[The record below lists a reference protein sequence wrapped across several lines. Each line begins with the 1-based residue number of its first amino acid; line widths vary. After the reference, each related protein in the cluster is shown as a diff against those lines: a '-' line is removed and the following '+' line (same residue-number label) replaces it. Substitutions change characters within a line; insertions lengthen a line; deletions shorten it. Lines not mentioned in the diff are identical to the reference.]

1 MPRRVFPTTAY
12 LGSDVR
18 RVVLISFYSM
28 ARTLRTATKSTASEG
43 LGSSTADLYVES
55 ELSEVE
61 FSDDASAS
69 DSDYENGVSRT
80 RFHPFV
86 RLYLQ
91 LFTVRE
97 AKGQGPSREEGEKK
111 SY

>member
-69 DSDYENGVSRT
+69 ASDSDYENGVSRT

-86 RLYLQ
+86 RLFL
-91 LFTVRE
+91 
-97 AKGQGPSREEGEKK
+97 
-111 SY
+111 